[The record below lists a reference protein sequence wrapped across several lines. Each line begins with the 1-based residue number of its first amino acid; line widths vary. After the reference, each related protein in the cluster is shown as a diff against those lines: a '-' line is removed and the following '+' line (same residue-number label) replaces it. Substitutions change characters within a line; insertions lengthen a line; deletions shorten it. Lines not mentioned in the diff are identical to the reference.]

1 MRILTLVIA
10 AILAVVSLTACGGG
24 GEEGGTP
31 PPAATPTPTEAVTP
45 APAGTPAAT
54 GTPSEVSTPT
64 AEATPS
70 EEALAPGS
78 LSGVS
83 SYRYTMN
90 MDLQGLQSL
99 IGEQMAALPGQDP
112 TALADHL
119 EMEISGAFVAPDKT
133 EAHMRVSGV
142 DDELVLTVI
151 GDQEWVSIGD
161 MALGPIA
168 AMGDI
173 SDLDFASMMWQ
184 QFSAEAGGLTC
195 ASEKQETVNGVDTR
209 YCAIDSATFEQ
220 LTALFG
226 GTEETGNVDQMDL
239 EMWLAEDGGWPVRV
253 RVHVAG
259 TDDTGQEYDAKLDM
273 DITNVNE
280 DIEINPPS

>member
-1 MRILTLVIA
+1 MRILALVMA
-10 AILAVVSLTACGGG
+10 TILAVVSLAACGGG

-31 PPAATPTPTEAVTP
+31 PAAATPTGTVTATPTA
-45 APAGTPAAT
+45 AGTPAAAL
-54 GTPSEVSTPT
+54 TPSQVGTPT

-78 LSGVS
+78 FSGLN

-99 IGEQMAALPGQDP
+99 IGEEMAALPGQDP

-119 EMEISGAFVAPDKT
+119 QMEISGAFVAPDKT
-133 EAHMRVSGV
+133 ESHMRISGV
-142 DDELVLTVI
+142 DDELALTVI
-151 GDQEWVSIGD
+151 GDQEWVSMGD
-161 MALGPIA
+161 MAIGPIA

-184 QFSAEAGGLTC
+184 GFSAEAGGLSC
-195 ASEKQETVNGVDTR
+195 ASEKQETVNGVATR
-209 YCAIDSATFEQ
+209 YCGIDNATFEQ

-226 GTEETGNVDQMDL
+226 GTEETGNVDEMSL
-239 EMWLAEDGGWPVRV
+239 EMWLAEDGGWPVRL

-259 TDDTGQEYDAKLDM
+259 TDDTGQDYDATLDM
-273 DITNVNE
+273 DVTDVNS
-280 DIEINPPS
+280 DIDISPPS

>member
-1 MRILTLVIA
+1 MRILTLIMA
-10 AILAVVSLTACGGG
+10 TILAVVSLAACGGG
-24 GEEGGTP
+24 GEEKGTP
-31 PPAATPTPTEAVTP
+31 PAAATPTGTVT
-45 APAGTPAAT
+45 ATPAAA
-54 GTPSEVSTPT
+54 GTPSEVGTPT

-78 LSGVS
+78 LSGVN

-90 MDLQGLQSL
+90 MDLHGLQSL

-119 EMEISGAFVAPDKT
+119 QMEISGAFVAPDKT
-133 EAHMRVSGV
+133 ESHMSISGV
-142 DDELVLTVI
+142 DQELVLTVI
-151 GDQEWVSIGD
+151 GDQEWVSMGD
-161 MALGPIA
+161 MAIGPIA

-184 QFSAEAGGLTC
+184 GFSAEAGGLTC
-195 ASEKQETVNGVDTR
+195 ASEKQETVNGVATR

-273 DITNVNE
+273 DITDVNE
-280 DIEINPPS
+280 AIEITPPS

>member
-1 MRILTLVIA
+1 MRILAFVMST
-10 AILAVVSLTACGGG
+10 ILAVVFLAACGGG

-31 PPAATPTPTEAVTP
+31 PPAATPTSTEAVTP
-45 APAGTPAAT
+45 APAGTPAAA
-54 GTPSEVSTPT
+54 GTPSQVGTPT

-78 LSGVS
+78 FSGLN
-83 SYRYTMN
+83 SYRYTVN
-90 MDLQGLQSL
+90 MDVKGLQSL

-119 EMEISGAFVAPDKT
+119 QMEISGAFVAPDKT
-133 EAHMRVSGV
+133 ESHMRISGV
-142 DDELVLTVI
+142 DEELVLTVI
-151 GDQEWVSIGD
+151 GDQEWVSMGD
-161 MALGPIA
+161 MAIGPIA

-184 QFSAEAGGLTC
+184 GFSTEAGGLSC
-195 ASEKQETVNGVDTR
+195 ASEKQETVNGVATR
-209 YCAIDSATFEQ
+209 YCGIDSATFEQ

-239 EMWLAEDGGWPVRV
+239 EMWLAEDGGWPVRL

-273 DITNVNE
+273 DVTDVNE
-280 DIEINPPS
+280 DIEISPPS